1 MPNVGPCEGCR
12 MQVKTFCPRCAP
24 RACDRPT
31 MVVDLP
37 SPNGVGV
44 IAVTSMYLPF
54 GRLARRSR
62 TSRCTLALY
71 GPNISNS
78 LGLKPTSSAICR
90 IGLSLQACAMSMS
103 LGTGV
108 RSFNLVG
115 TNLTAFL
122 ALLPVGD
129 LAFAFAL
136 ALARTGFAVLTA
148 IVSLLRNGFQI
159 WWSTLLPLYPTRQSL
174 CSKVA
179 NVTMGDDRR
188 HSMPGHERSLGL
200 LDRLIFPCFEVNDK
214 GISIYRRCYPDSGR
228 LNSIPDQFA
237 R

>member
-103 LGTGV
+103 LGTDV

-122 ALLPVGD
+122 AALAFLPLGD
-129 LAFAFAL
+129 LAF

-148 IVSLLRNGFQI
+148 IVSLLNNGF
-159 WWSTLLPLYPTRQSL
+159 LV
-174 CSKVA
+174 C
-179 NVTMGDDRR
+179 
-188 HSMPGHERSLGL
+188 
-200 LDRLIFPCFEVNDK
+200 
-214 GISIYRRCYPDSGR
+214 
-228 LNSIPDQFA
+228 
-237 R
+237 